1 MAATRATA
9 GSTSEQNLCRG
20 TSFTSTFRSVSKF
33 DWRQVLV
40 SKISCSGYNSF
51 VHILKFSYRVKDFF
65 QKFALTS
72 IMNNSIRDIS
82 TDQAHV
88 WAGSYSSTGAYIAM
102 LVE

>member
-1 MAATRATA
+1 M
-9 GSTSEQNLCRG
+9 
-20 TSFTSTFRSVSKF
+20 
-33 DWRQVLV
+33 LV
-40 SKISCSGYNSF
+40 SKISYSGYNSF
-51 VHILKFSYRVKDFF
+51 LHILKFSYRVKDFF

-88 WAGSYSSTGAYIAM
+88 WAGIYSSTGAYTAM